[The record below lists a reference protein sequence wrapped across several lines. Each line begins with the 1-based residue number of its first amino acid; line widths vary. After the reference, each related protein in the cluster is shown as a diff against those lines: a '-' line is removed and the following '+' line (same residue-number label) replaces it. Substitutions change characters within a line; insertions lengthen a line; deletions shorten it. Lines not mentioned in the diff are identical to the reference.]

1 MTISS
6 ETRKTELFVGNGVT
20 VAFPFVF
27 KVFAENDVIVVRS
40 VADTGVE
47 TVLDLTTDYTVALNG
62 EQDSNPGGVVTLLV
76 APTAAQRLIIASD
89 LEFLQPVDLKNQ
101 GAYYPKVLSDALD
114 RVTILTQQLA
124 EVVGRTMRGPI
135 SDAGAT
141 TLPPRA
147 TRKGKVLAFDEVT
160 GDPLEGPANDDLALI
175 VANMDDI
182 NTVASIPWQLFGVV
196 IATDIDITFTGGA
209 AGTYSAT
216 FVQPTLTVTNGVP
229 FPNTDKVW
237 TSSFSISGG
246 SATTVSVGNLQ
257 SMSGGF
263 TTYPST
269 TTSITFPDLVYS
281 SSMTFGTAALTT
293 VDCPVLRTA
302 GTITLSGAA
311 LTSAA
316 FPALVS
322 GSVVASGASLTAVSF
337 PAFTTGTVTLSGSA
351 LATASFPVWA
361 SGASVTVSSS
371 SLTTASFPALATLS
385 SGVTLSGSALTTV
398 SVPALTSIS
407 NGLIV
412 SGSSLTNPAFP
423 VLSTVGS
430 RVVLS
435 GAALTTPSFPAL
447 TSINGLVG
455 NFYGDLTLSGASLT
469 SPSFPVLTS
478 LVGASGIGSTLT
490 LSGAALANPSFPAL
504 TSVSGG
510 IVRTAGALSTLSFP
524 VLTTV
529 GATSQGG
536 ITLTGSG
543 LSSVSFPAL
552 HTVYGGISCLA
563 TGAITTLA
571 FPALTSI
578 TVPGGDTWMEVSTP
592 SITTLDLPV
601 LTHLYG
607 APIGFFYLAGS
618 GITTISFPSLVS
630 VETGLLFDPC
640 SLTSITLPT
649 TLNSVG
655 GDVGVAPGVFL
666 TQASVDNILVRLAA
680 LDGTSGTTTYDNKTV
695 TLAYDCAAPS
705 ATGLAAKAT
714 LQARGNT
721 VYTN

>member
-1 MTISS
+1 MPNLIAGTPCSVEINYDATTS
-6 ETRKTELFVGNGVT
+6 VT
-20 VAFPFVF
+20 VAVG
-27 KVFAENDVIVVRS
+27 S
-40 VADTGVE
+40 VGIGEIQTIPTPGE
-47 TVLDLTTDYTVALNG
+47 MPTTSNLDLGRLCINTFDGKLYLKKDNG
-62 EQDSNPGGVVTLLV
+62 TESIV
-76 APTAAQRLIIASD
+76 
-89 LEFLQPVDLKNQ
+89 
-101 GAYYPKVLSDALD
+101 
-114 RVTILTQQLA
+114 
-124 EVVGRTMRGPI
+124 EVGIGI
-135 SDAGAT
+135 ST
-141 TLPPRA
+141 NI
-147 TRKGKVLAFDEVT
+147 EVT
-160 GDPLEGPANDDLALI
+160 F
-175 VANMDDI
+175 
-182 NTVASIPWQLFGVV
+182 S
-196 IATDIDITFTGGA
+196 GGA
-209 AGTYSAT
+209 AGNYSAT
-216 FVQPTLTVTNGVP
+216 FVQPVLTVTNGVP

-237 TSSFSISGG
+237 TSAFSISGG

-257 SMSGGF
+257 SMSGSF
-263 TTYPST
+263 STYPST

-281 SSMTFGTAALTT
+281 SSMTFSTAALTT
-293 VDCPVLRTA
+293 VNCPVLRTA

-311 LTSAA
+311 LTSAS

-322 GSVVASGASLTAVSF
+322 GSVVASGASLTAVSL
-337 PAFTTGTVTLSGSA
+337 PSFTTGT
-351 LATASFPVWA
+351 
-361 SGASVTVSSS
+361 
-371 SLTTASFPALATLS
+371 
-385 SGVTLSGSALTTV
+385 SGVTLSGSALTTI

-412 SGSSLTNPAFP
+412 SGSSLTNPTFP

-469 SPSFPVLTS
+469 SPNFPVLTS

-490 LSGAALANPSFPAL
+490 LSGAALVNPSFPAL

-510 IVRTAGALSTLSFP
+510 IMRTAGALSTLSFP

-529 GATSQGG
+529 GSTSPDGV
-536 ITLTGSG
+536 TLTGSG

-552 HTVYGGISCLA
+552 HTVYGGINCLA

-578 TVPGGDTWMEVSTP
+578 TVSGGDTWMEVSTP

-649 TLNSVG
+649 TLKSVG

-666 TQASVDNILVRLAA
+666 TKSSVDNILVRLAD
-680 LDGTSGTTTYDNKTV
+680 LDGTNGTTTYDNKTV

-721 VYTN
+721 VLTN